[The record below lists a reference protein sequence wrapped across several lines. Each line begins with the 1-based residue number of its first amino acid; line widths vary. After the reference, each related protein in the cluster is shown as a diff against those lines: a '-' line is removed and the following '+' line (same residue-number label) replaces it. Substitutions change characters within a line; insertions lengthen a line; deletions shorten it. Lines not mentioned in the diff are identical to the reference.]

1 MGLMFGRHKKTAY
14 YIKAVFLI
22 YKYYDVDY
30 SAPPVISHGDGWVTN
45 MLSLLVL
52 DTDI

>member
-1 MGLMFGRHKKTAY
+1 MPSPSKVRMPPLTKSMGG
-14 YIKAVFLI
+14 FLI